1 MQPHEYDRNE
11 GFRLVEE
18 YLPQESELEES
29 SWAVP
34 WADLMMV
41 MFVLFVV
48 LYVYAV
54 RHKDVTVVFGGESRY
69 ASSSLDGT
77 PLQGLI
83 GRIAAHVGAGPARG
97 TSLGFGDSEV
107 LFASD
112 ETGVSVVRGADGSM
126 KVTLRGD
133 VFFADGKAALQASA
147 TAYLDELS
155 ELFGY
160 TRGNVHIIGY
170 AAGDETSVGDS
181 FELSAQRAVGVARY
195 LIDKDGL
202 DPKRVAV
209 SGRGAFRPEVPATS
223 DGNRTKNRRVEI
235 LLLNES

>member
-1 MQPHEYDRNE
+1 MQSQDYDRNE

-18 YLPQESELEES
+18 YLPRDGEHGES

-54 RHKDVTVVFGGESRY
+54 RHKDVTVVFGGRSTY
-69 ASSSLDGT
+69 ASSPLDGT

-83 GRIAAHVGAGPARG
+83 GRIAAHAGVGTARG

-112 ETGVSVVRGADGSM
+112 ETGVSVLRGADGSL
-126 KVTLRGD
+126 KVSLRGD
-133 VFFADGKAALQASA
+133 VFFADGGAALKPSA

-155 ELFGY
+155 DLFGY
-160 TRGNVHIIGY
+160 TRGNVHVIGY
-170 AAGDETSVGDS
+170 ASAGEAGDGDS

-195 LIDKDGL
+195 LIDRDGL

-223 DGNRTKNRRVEI
+223 ADNRAKNRRVEI